1 MALGD
6 VQTAISSVANNA
18 FLDIKPASGVE
29 WVIHNVL
36 YNGAMELYKT
46 DGTNSIK
53 VDSDTTA
60 GGRIGV
66 YLHAPIRFGIRLK
79 TYQGRRLSYR
89 MMGCRRNDNSC
100 NWN

>member
-18 FLDIKPASGVE
+18 VLDIKPSSGVE
-29 WVIHNVL
+29 WVIHNLL
-36 YNGAMELYKT
+36 YGGAMELYKT

-53 VDSDTTA
+53 VDSDTSN

-66 YLHAPIRFGIRLK
+66 YLHC
-79 TYQGRRLSYR
+79 TNTVWYQIKNVSGASAILSYD
-89 MMGCRRNDNSC
+89 GVQTK
-100 NWN
+100 

>member
-1 MALGD
+1 MALTD
-6 VQTAISSVANNA
+6 VNVRTAISSVANNA
-18 FLDIKPASGVE
+18 FLDMRPTGAQSAEE

-66 YLHAPIRFGIRLK
+66 YLHCTNAVW
-79 TYQGRRLSYR
+79 YQIKNVSGSAVILSYD
-89 MMGCRRNDNSC
+89 GVQTK
-100 NWN
+100 

>member
-18 FLDIKPASGVE
+18 VLDIKPASGSE
-29 WVIHNVL
+29 WVVHNIL
-36 YNGAMELYKT
+36 YGASMELYKT

-60 GGRIGV
+60 GGRIGI
-66 YLHAPIRFGIRLK
+66 YLHC
-79 TYQGRRLSYR
+79 TNTVWYQIKNVSGANAILSYD
-89 MMGCRRNDNSC
+89 GVQTN
-100 NWN
+100 

>member
-1 MALGD
+1 MSLGD
-6 VQTAISSVANNA
+6 VQTAISSIANNA

-66 YLHAPIRFGIRLK
+66 YLHCTNAVW
-79 TYQGRRLSYR
+79 YQIKNVSGATAILSYD
-89 MMGCRRNDNSC
+89 GVQTK
-100 NWN
+100 

>member
-1 MALGD
+1 MAVGD
-6 VQTAISSVANNA
+6 VQTTISSVANNA

-29 WVIHNVL
+29 WSIHNVL
-36 YNGAMELYKT
+36 YGASMELYKT

-66 YLHAPIRFGIRLK
+66 YLHC
-79 TYQGRRLSYR
+79 TNSVWYQIKNVSGGAAILSYD
-89 MMGCRRNDNSC
+89 GVQTK
-100 NWN
+100 